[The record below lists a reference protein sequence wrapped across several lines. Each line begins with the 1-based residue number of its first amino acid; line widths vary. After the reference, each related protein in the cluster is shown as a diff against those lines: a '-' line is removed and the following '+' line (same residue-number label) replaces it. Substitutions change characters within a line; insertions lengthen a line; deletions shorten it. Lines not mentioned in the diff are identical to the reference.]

1 LTLGCIDLLEGR
13 EVDDGL
19 VGALGGAAADYVLG
33 GHEGGKEGYWP
44 RVWAARGLLYAWDD
58 RAIAA
63 IIRATA
69 DDAWRVRE
77 MAAKVV
83 ARYRIDDAL
92 NAMVDLQGDKVPGA
106 EEAGSSNLPTPTSS
120 EARPDL
126 AVSVRREVCIPV
138 RRGIVLVPE
147 QTLDVVERQP
157 RFPGYP
163 VHSLLKFAGS
173 RTAT

>member
-1 LTLGCIDLLEGR
+1 MAGKTRMTPRQSIEAECKRRGKPALTLGCIDLLEGR
-13 EVDDGL
+13 KVDDRL
-19 VGALGGAAADYVLG
+19 VVALGGAAAEYVLG

-83 ARYRIDDAL
+83 VRYRIDDAL
-92 NAMVDLQGDKVPGA
+92 NAMVDLQGDQMPRVRSA
-106 EEAGSSNLPTPTSS
+106 AG
-120 EARPDL
+120 R
-126 AVSVRREVCIPV
+126 AVAA
-138 RRGIVLVPE
+138 L
-147 QTLDVVERQP
+147 TTQP
-157 RFPGYP
+157 ADQ
-163 VHSLLKFAGS
+163 KIN
-173 RTAT
+173 